1 MAPLLYSY
9 GRALYELVLTQQG
22 VMGKEE
28 VAKNTNPV
36 TDAKDES
43 GKVGQGSGSASASA
57 PANANFVFGGDG
69 DDDDD
74 DDDDDEEQGEAD
86 PNELEDDFN
95 AAWDVLDVAR
105 TIYLRELEKP
115 DLSEE
120 EKKAIKL
127 TLATCYLSLG
137 DVSLET
143 GE

>member
-28 VAKNTNPV
+28 VAKNTTVAP
-36 TDAKDES
+36 KDEAGPS
-43 GKVGQGSGSASASA
+43 N
-57 PANANFVFGGDG
+57 ANASNFVFGGDG

-74 DDDDDEEQGEAD
+74 DAEGEEGQGGEGEGEAQGEANPD
-86 PNELEDDFN
+86 EPEDDFN

-105 TIYLRELEKP
+105 TIYGRELDKP
-115 DLSEE
+115 DISDEQR
-120 EKKAIKL
+120 K
-127 TLATCYLSLG
+127 TVRLALADCYLTLG